1 MVHQCKRDENQ
12 KLFGIDKKQ
21 CSDHILILL
30 ENNDV
35 KSIDYYKMISGK
47 TYPPSEFE
55 KLKENEKTLKG
66 FVWRED
72 ERPLTKDDIFIKD
85 EEITTS
91 EINKPASKEVEKKQN
106 SEPKKIVKPLILK
119 EKDTVSKKV
128 IEQAII
134 PKKE

>member
-1 MVHQCKRDENQ
+1 
-12 KLFGIDKKQ
+12 
-21 CSDHILILL
+21 
-30 ENNDV
+30 
-35 KSIDYYKMISGK
+35 MISGK

-85 EEITTS
+85 DEITTT
-91 EINKPASKEVEKKQN
+91 ETEKPTSKEVQKKQN
-106 SEPKKIVKPLILK
+106 SEPKKVVKPLILK

-128 IEQAII
+128 INQPVI